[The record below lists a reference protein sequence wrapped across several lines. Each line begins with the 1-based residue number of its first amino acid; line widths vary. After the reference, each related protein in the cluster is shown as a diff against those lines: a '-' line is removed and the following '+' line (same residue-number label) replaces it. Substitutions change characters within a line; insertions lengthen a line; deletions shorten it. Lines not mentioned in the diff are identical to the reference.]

1 MRSKR
6 SKRSKRNLLTITLV
20 LALALA
26 IVPLPAAIAAYRP
39 DWVPLVLIFWA
50 LMAPERVGLL
60 TAFALGLALDTLSGA
75 LLGQHALAMVTV
87 VYLAVRFHLRIRVF
101 PVWQLSVCVIFLL
114 GLYEFIL
121 FWIDGVAGRSVPTI
135 ERWAPV
141 VSGALVWPL
150 ILGYLASVRRDTQTR
165 V

>member
-1 MRSKR
+1 MREEGSR
-6 SKRSKRNLLTITLV
+6 RHLLPISLV
-20 LALALA
+20 SALVLA
-26 IVPLPAAIAAYRP
+26 IVPLPAAAAPYRP

-60 TAFALGLALDTLSGA
+60 TAFAMGLALDTLSGA

-87 VYLAVRFHLRIRVF
+87 VYLSVRFHLRIRVF
-101 PVWQLSVCVIFLL
+101 PVWQLSMSVLLLL
-114 GLYEFIL
+114 GLYEFML

-150 ILGYLASVRRDTQTR
+150 VLGYLASVRQDTQAR

>member
-1 MRSKR
+1 MRQELPRRHLRLIS
-6 SKRSKRNLLTITLV
+6 LV
-20 LALALA
+20 VALALA
-26 IVPLPAAIAAYRP
+26 IVPLPTAVASYRP

-50 LMAPERVGLL
+50 LMAPERVGLF
-60 TAFALGLALDTLSGA
+60 TAFAMGLALDTLSGA

-87 VYLAVRFHLRIRVF
+87 VYLSVRFHLRIRVF
-101 PVWQLSVCVIFLL
+101 PVWQLSMTVFLL
-114 GLYEFIL
+114 LAIYEFVL
-121 FWIDGVAGRSVPTI
+121 FWVDGIAGRSVPVI

-150 ILGYLASVRRDTQTR
+150 VLGYLASVRHDTQTR